1 MFDRFWL
8 DYWGKTL
15 IGFDLIIEGKLR
27 KPIHGHILNRFWKVV
42 SSSFK
47 WTYSIQISFL
57 CFDCQG
63 KTSHPNTEYPLKLNN
78 KYSRHWFF
86 EGETPFSIGGRRLNV
101 ILYLW
106 LLHLGI
112 RGNIPRGHGILPEG
126 FYTPKTLIYL
136 YIYIYVHTIYV
147 WICRV
152 AYTENYRLNANS
164 LLKQNVPGTWLGLS
178 QSPGYLTK
186 RNIPRLESGW
196 WALAEPPKFSFGFL
210 RGGIPILKKT
220 KTHGLPSPTFLH

>member
-1 MFDRFWL
+1 VGNSSCGQVKKTHLFCLTPPTFQGKKGVGILTKCKMFDRFWL

-86 EGETPFSIGGRRLNV
+86 EGETPFSIGGRGLNV

-112 RGNIPRGHGILPEG
+112 RRNIPRGHGILPEG

-136 YIYIYVHTIYV
+136 YIYMYIQYMY
-147 WICRV
+147 
-152 AYTENYRLNANS
+152 
-164 LLKQNVPGTWLGLS
+164 
-178 QSPGYLTK
+178 GYA
-186 RNIPRLESGW
+186 G
-196 WALAEPPKFSFGFL
+196 
-210 RGGIPILKKT
+210 
-220 KTHGLPSPTFLH
+220 